1 MPGKGRVDSG
11 AMDSRP
17 IRVLVVAEA
26 ANPEWVS
33 VPLVGWSHAHALSK
47 IVDAHLCT
55 QWRNKAA
62 IERAGWQEGREFT
75 SINTESSAAPLYR
88 FTEWVRKATGL
99 GWSFETA
106 LGSLGYYH
114 FEYALTR
121 RFGRRIDAGEFDVVH
136 RITPLTPTAPSPF
149 LASRCEKAKVPFV
162 WGPIN
167 GGVPWP
173 KEFQDVQHAEGE
185 WLSKLRGAYKWLPG
199 ARQARV
205 LSKALIAGSQSV
217 WSELAGY
224 HDHCVYVPENA
235 VDPARFNL
243 RAKPYAGGPVRV
255 AFVGRL
261 VPYKGAD
268 MLIEATAPLVKAG
281 KLIVEILGDG
291 PEMPRLKAMVAE
303 RGLESG
309 ILLPGWVPH
318 EALQGRLAEA
328 QVFGFPS
335 VREFGGG
342 VVLEAMALGLVPV
355 IVGYAGPDELVTP
368 ASGFRI
374 PLASREG
381 IIQAFRE
388 CLAGIVE
395 KPGVLGALS
404 DQARKR
410 ALSLFTWEA
419 KAAQTKAIYEWVL
432 GRRGKPDFG
441 MPFRDLPDP
450 A

>member
-1 MPGKGRVDSG
+1 
-11 AMDSRP
+11 MDSTP
-17 IRVLVVAEA
+17 IRVLIVAEA

-47 IVDAHLCT
+47 IVTTHLCT
-55 QWRNKAA
+55 QWRNQAA
-62 IERAGWQEGREFT
+62 IERTGWREGREFT
-75 SINTESSAAPLYR
+75 SIDTESSAAPLYH
-88 FTEWVRKATGL
+88 FTDWVRKTTGL

-106 LGSLGYYH
+106 LSSLGYYH

-121 RFGRRIDAGEFDVVH
+121 KFRQRIEAGEFDLVH

-149 LASRCEKAKVPFV
+149 LIRCCVKAKVPFV

-173 KEFQDVQHAEGE
+173 KEFQQVQHAEGE
-185 WLSKLRGAYKWLPG
+185 WLSKIRGAYKLLPG
-199 ARQARV
+199 TRRTRTA
-205 LSKALIAGSQSV
+205 SKALIVGSKSV
-217 WSELAGY
+217 WNELAGF

-235 VDPARFNL
+235 IDPARFNL
-243 RAKPYAGGPVRV
+243 QAKPYTSGPIRV

-281 KLIVEILGDG
+281 KLIVDILGDG
-291 PEMPRLKAMVAE
+291 PELPRLKAMVAE
-303 RGLESG
+303 RNLESG

-318 EALQGRLAEA
+318 EQVQDRLAKA

-342 VVLEAMALGLVPV
+342 VVIEAMALGLVPM

-368 ASGFRI
+368 QTGFRI
-374 PLASREG
+374 PLASRDC
-381 IIQAFRE
+381 IIRDFRA
-388 CLAGIVE
+388 CLERIVE
-395 KPGVLGALS
+395 NPSVLSGLA
-404 DQARKR
+404 DNARKR
-410 ALSLFTWEA
+410 ALTLFTWDA

-432 GRRGKPDFG
+432 GRREKPDFG
-441 MPFRDLPDP
+441 MPFRDIP
-450 A
+450 